1 MRWTQFACFSPLM
14 RCHGRTPRE
23 PWNYGNEAL
32 ANYKYFAW
40 VRENLLD
47 YIYDAA
53 VYASQY
59 GIPVMRPMAVA
70 YPDKPSL
77 ADVQDEY
84 MFGEDLLVAPVIT
97 ENNSRKI
104 SFPAGKWTSLWTGE
118 AINGPTNLISFVP
131 LSRIPVYVRQG
142 AVLPVELSKNLQFG
156 ESMTSGR
163 VKALLFTSPE
173 KSDKS
178 NTTDL
183 EVGNNKVQIHAE
195 TNGFLILLK
204 YYSEDYLLVYGLET
218 AGGVR
223 LNGKNLPKF
232 SSSEFASAEEGWMI
246 DLSGRR
252 LIIRLPENQTSRG
265 DSREQ
270 VELILH

>member
-1 MRWTQFACFSPLM
+1 
-14 RCHGRTPRE
+14 
-23 PWNYGNEAL
+23 
-32 ANYKYFAW
+32 
-40 VRENLLD
+40 
-47 YIYDAA
+47 
-53 VYASQY
+53 
-59 GIPVMRPMAVA
+59 
-70 YPDKPSL
+70 
-77 ADVQDEY
+77 
-84 MFGEDLLVAPVIT
+84 
-97 ENNSRKI
+97 
-104 SFPAGKWTSLWTGE
+104 
-118 AINGPTNLISFVP
+118 
-131 LSRIPVYVRQG
+131 
-142 AVLPVELSKNLQFG
+142 
-156 ESMTSGR
+156 MTSGR
-163 VKALLFTSPE
+163 VKALLFTPPE

-183 EVGNNKVQIHAE
+183 EVDNNKVQIHAE

-232 SSSEFASAEEGWMI
+232 SSNEFASAEEGWMI